1 MGTETVT
8 KYTVTCDYMATG
20 EGHTMTIL
28 YIFASSPEDALL
40 QFKREVTNGDWFSL
54 GAEVK
59 IGFDFDNY
67 IAQQLVS
74 PAVRRQLEDENCN
87 RHFVAQLHYNYR

>member
-1 MGTETVT
+1 MT
-8 KYTVTCDYMATG
+8 KYTVTCDYAATG
-20 EGHTMTIL
+20 EGCTMI
-28 YIFASSPEDALL
+28 IFYTLLAFSPEDALL
-40 QFKREVTNGDWFSL
+40 QFKREVTNGDWFSR

-74 PAVRRQLEDENCN
+74 LAVRRQLEDENCN
-87 RHFVAQLHYNYR
+87 RHFVAQLHYNYS